1 MSPSRTGT
9 PFIPRRLP
17 ILRVRAFYSPWYGY
31 SFSESRGPTTEGHV
45 PLFRGTLSPPLRGT
59 VVPRFKGTGSN
70 FGRSCTPL
78 PWEAWSLCERTG
90 PEIRGTGARF
100 PRAVYP
106 LADYCLPFSDRR
118 GPLFRDTGEPL
129 FRESSVRKAFSA
141 RTMTPM
147 SHRRADAPRPR
158 VERHFEVCHG
168 ISWLQ
173 LLHPLL

>member
-1 MSPSRTGT
+1 MPRPRLTYTGVAMVAHPISEGRVPLLHGKWVSPSRTGT

-78 PWEAWSLCERTG
+78 PWEA
-90 PEIRGTGARF
+90 
-100 PRAVYP
+100 
-106 LADYCLPFSDRR
+106 
-118 GPLFRDTGEPL
+118 
-129 FRESSVRKAFSA
+129 
-141 RTMTPM
+141 
-147 SHRRADAPRPR
+147 
-158 VERHFEVCHG
+158 
-168 ISWLQ
+168 
-173 LLHPLL
+173 